1 MPISRAEAHRGA
13 ALVTESTPRLRATN
27 GKGIQMKFVDTK
39 LARRLEAAEDMP
51 QVAIAQQLQWTNP
64 EIGAEVLDI
73 AGGHATFTGK
83 TSVVGRAVGMGL
95 CGPVSAA
102 ELDQV
107 EAFYKKHEIPAQ
119 VDITPVTDGS
129 LLELLKARGY
139 VIAELN
145 NVLARELK
153 PEERFNEEAPGFE
166 FRAFSLEQTEL
177 WTQTM
182 LRGFFP
188 DGGVPENLDKVLAP
202 MATMPRSL
210 ATLVWRAGEAG
221 KAGAQPVGCCGGFLS
236 SEHGMIALGGTSTVA
251 ECRGRGI
258 QTAAI
263 GRRLNIAIKEGYNLA
278 VIVTQGNTT
287 SMRNAERMGFSLA
300 YSKATVVKAFGND

>member
-1 MPISRAEAHRGA
+1 
-13 ALVTESTPRLRATN
+13 
-27 GKGIQMKFVDTK
+27 MKFVDTK
-39 LARRLEAAEDMP
+39 MARRLEAAEDLP
-51 QVAIAQQLQWTNP
+51 QVAIAQQLQLTNP
-64 EIGAEVLDI
+64 VIGAEVLDV

-83 TSVVGRAVGMGL
+83 TSVVGRAVGLGL

-107 EAFYKKHEIPAQ
+107 EAFYKRHEIPAQ
-119 VDITPVTDGS
+119 VDVTPVTDGS
-129 LLELLKARGY
+129 LIELLKARDY
-139 VIAELN
+139 VIVELN

-153 PEERFNEEAPGFE
+153 PDERFDEDAPGFE
-166 FRAFSLEQTEL
+166 FRAFSLDQAEL

-202 MATMPRSL
+202 MATAPRSL
-210 ATLVWRAGEAG
+210 ATLVWREGECG
-221 KAGAQPVGCCGGFLS
+221 KPGAQPVACCGGFLS
-236 SEHGMIALGGTSTVA
+236 SEYRIIALGGTSTQA
-251 ECRGRGI
+251 EFRGRGI

-263 GRRLNIAIKEGYNLA
+263 GRRLNMAIRKGYDLA

-287 SMRNAERMGFSLA
+287 SMRNAERMGFTVA
-300 YSKATVVKAFGND
+300 YSKATVMKELVSG